1 MMVYDTYSAS
11 IKVFGSEIPMSVRA
25 AEVSVEG
32 KSIYSYDPKG
42 KVASA
47 YKELTREV
55 LKEAW
60 EKRMSTYSYH
70 Q

>member
-1 MMVYDTYSAS
+1 
-11 IKVFGSEIPMSVRA
+11 MSVRA

>member
-1 MMVYDTYSAS
+1 MVVYDTYSAA
-11 IKVFGSEIPMSVRA
+11 IKVVGSESPMSVRA